1 MNIRSVI
8 RINAVL
14 LTVLGVA
21 MLVPAS
27 VAFGYGED
35 VSAFLISATMCAV
48 IGLSGW
54 VFTRKH
60 KKLTN
65 KDGFTIVTIAW
76 VVTALAGSLPFYIGG
91 FIPNFTDAF
100 FESMSGV
107 TTTGATIIGN
117 PLTLPNLPHGIESL
131 PHGILFWRSFI
142 QWIGGMGII
151 VFTIAI
157 LPLLGVGG
165 VQLFRA
171 EVPGPVADKITPR
184 VRETAKYLWMV
195 YFGFTLA
202 ETILLGVGGMDWFDA
217 VCHSFT
223 TMPTGGFSTNNA
235 SIAYYGNSYIHYIMI
250 LFMFFAGINFTLHF
264 RAITGDVT
272 SYFKDREFLYY
283 LGITL
288 CITLCI
294 SLGLYVQG
302 NSWSHHHFRDSLFQT
317 VSILSTTGYGTAD
330 YELWPYFAQFILLL
344 LMFVG
349 GMGGSTGGGMKI
361 IRVILILKYIA
372 IETRQML
379 HAKAIIPIR
388 IGSRYIPG
396 DVIRNTVGFFL
407 FYIFI
412 FAATSL
418 VLSAMDL
425 DLSSAIG
432 LAASA
437 IGNIGP
443 AFGDFGP
450 TENYAMLPDIGKW
463 LLSFCMLLG
472 RLEIFTVMVLFSRTF
487 RD

>member
-223 TMPTGGFSTNNA
+223 TMPTGGFSTKNA

-317 VSILSTTGYGTAD
+317 VSILTTTGYTTAD

-418 VLSAMDL
+418 ILSAMDL
-425 DLSSAIG
+425 DLSSATG

>member
-223 TMPTGGFSTNNA
+223 TMPTGGFSTKNA

-317 VSILSTTGYGTAD
+317 VSILTTTGYTTAD

-450 TENYAMLPDIGKW
+450 TENYSMLPDIGKW

>member
-223 TMPTGGFSTNNA
+223 TMPTGGFSTKNA

-330 YELWPYFAQFILLL
+330 YELWPYFAQFIILL

-412 FAATSL
+412 FAATAL
-418 VLSAMDL
+418 FLSAMDL

-443 AFGDFGP
+443 AFGNFGP
-450 TENYAMLPDIGKW
+450 TENYALLPDIGKW